1 MTLASPEPQQ
11 RASGGSEL
19 DLAVLGGG
27 ISGLALGAWAVEAG
41 LRVAVF
47 ESSDRPGGV
56 MDSARS
62 GPFLFEVGP
71 NTVLDRDPSFD
82 DLLRWAG
89 LENRALRVP
98 MRGMA
103 RYIWHAGRLHAV
115 PSSPIS
121 ALTTGLFSWGGK
133 LRVLREPWIPAVK
146 EDESLEAF
154 AVRRLGR
161 EAYER
166 ALVPMVSGIS
176 GGDPARMSTEFSFP
190 LMKAL
195 EREGGG
201 LFRGMLARRKLPG
214 APPRR
219 PLHMIS
225 FPDGLGELPRA
236 IAARLGDRYLSGRTV
251 DRLTPLTG
259 GAGFELRAGA
269 EHWISR
275 EVALCA
281 PASTAAAWI
290 RPWAPEAA
298 VRLDAVHYC
307 PLSVVGL
314 GVERGSLKLPPGFGF
329 LTTKGSGVRVL
340 GAIFNSTF
348 FPGRAPEGLE
358 LLTVMLGSDRDPQ
371 AASLPDDE
379 LLAQVR
385 RDLATVLGWNGRA
398 AETRIMRWPAAI
410 PQYGLDHALLLGA
423 LEAAET
429 RFPGL
434 HFFGNW
440 RGGAAVGERVR
451 LARELADRL
460 QRKKAE
466 ISV

>member
-1 MTLASPEPQQ
+1 MTLASPELQQ
-11 RASGGSEL
+11 HTSGGTGL

-27 ISGLALGAWAVEAG
+27 ISGLALAAWATEAG
-41 LRVAVF
+41 LNVAVF
-47 ESSDRPGGV
+47 DRSDRPGGV

-82 DLLRWAG
+82 ALLQWAG
-89 LENRALRVP
+89 LDGRALRVP

-103 RYIWHAGRLHAV
+103 RYIWHGGRLHAV
-115 PSSPIS
+115 PGSPIS
-121 ALTTGLFSWGGK
+121 AITTGLFSWGGK
-133 LRVLREPWIPAVK
+133 LRVLREPWIPPVK
-146 EDESLEAF
+146 DDESLEAF

-161 EAYER
+161 EAFER

-176 GGDPARMSTEFSFP
+176 GGDPAQMSTEYSFP

-201 LFRGMLARRKLPG
+201 LFRGMLARRKQPG

-225 FPDGLGELPRA
+225 FPEGLGELPRA
-236 IAARLGDRYLSGRTV
+236 LATRLGDRYHAGRPIEAV
-251 DRLTPLTG
+251 TPSPNG
-259 GAGFELRAGA
+259 RGFEIRSGA
-269 EHWISR
+269 EQWTSR

-281 PASTAAAWI
+281 PAPAAAAWV
-290 RPWAPEAA
+290 RSWAPEAA
-298 VRLDAVHYC
+298 DRLDAVHYC
-307 PLSVVGL
+307 PLAVVGL

-329 LTTKGSGVRVL
+329 LTTKDSGLRAL

-358 LLTVMLGSDRDPQ
+358 LLTVMIGSDRDPEG
-371 AASLPDDE
+371 ASLPDDE

-398 AETRIMRWPAAI
+398 AETRIVRWPGAI
-410 PQYGLDHALLLGA
+410 PQYGLDHARLLRS
-423 LEAAET
+423 LEAAENH
-429 RFPGL
+429 FPGL

-451 LARELADRL
+451 LARELAETVR
-460 QRKKAE
+460 RKKAE